1 MIHDDVLHDKRVLYV
16 FQIKGI
22 TNKNTIAGY
31 CTALSLF
38 CSHVNQTPSIIIE
51 TAIEER
57 RQGVEP
63 EDMTHYSL
71 IISFRN
77 ELGSMTNK
85 SNSPYSTTTIGKY
98 MSAITSFFKAY
109 HFVVPPKPIG
119 QQRNTSSRPENQKI
133 PDRELIRKALNVAS
147 LRDRAI
153 ILVGTSSGLA
163 AIDICNLTVK
173 QFLEGYNSTTEITTL
188 LIARQKTG
196 YVFTTCLSPEA
207 SRAVLT
213 YLDTRD
219 RTSNAMKTKEIKE
232 YQKTRITDDSPL
244 FIHNKK
250 LDNYLKSGR
259 ESDRALTSKNI
270 SEIYTAIS
278 EKLGVKS
285 NKPGVFNV
293 FRSHNMRRFF
303 ASVLLNAGCDFNIIE
318 HFMGHKNNETVNA
331 YFKYQTS
338 HLEEAYRKY
347 VPYLLIN
354 ESDDIENSLAYKSI
368 EEELESVRKLLKEKI
383 DELKEYRDTFDELQ
397 DIRVKQLMIN
407 KEAELQNELLALVMG
422 CEVAKARFFILI
434 SETNSENRTF

>member
-1 MIHDDVLHDKRVLYV
+1 VSYV
-16 FQIKGI
+16 FEIRGI
-22 TNKNTIAGY
+22 TKKNTIAGY
-31 CTALSLF
+31 RSALSLF
-38 CSHVNQTPSIIIE
+38 CSHVNQTPSTIIE
-51 TAIEER
+51 TAIKER
-57 RQGVEP
+57 KQGIEP
-63 EDMTHYSL
+63 EEMTHYSL
-71 IISFRN
+71 IVSFRN
-77 ELGSMTNK
+77 ELGSMINK
-85 SNSPYSTTTIGKY
+85 SGVPYSTTTIGKY

-109 HFVVPPKPIG
+109 HFAVPPKPIG
-119 QQRNTSSRPENQKI
+119 QQRNTSARPENQHI

-207 SRAVLT
+207 SRAVMT

-219 RTSNAMKTKEIKE
+219 KNANAMKTKGIKE
-232 YQKTRITDDSPL
+232 YQKIRITDDSPL

-250 LDNYLKSGR
+250 LDNYLKSGV

-270 SEIYTAIS
+270 SEIYTTIS
-278 EKLGVKS
+278 KKLGVKS

-303 ASVLLNAGCDFNIIE
+303 ASALLNAECDMNIVK
-318 HFMGHKNNETVNA
+318 HFMGHKNNETVDA
-331 YFKYQTS
+331 YYKYRTS
-338 HLEEAYRKY
+338 YLEETYRKY

-354 ESDDIENSLAYKSI
+354 ESDDIENSLVYKSV

-397 DIRVKQLMIN
+397 DIRAKQLMIN

-422 CEVAKARFFILI
+422 CEVAKARFFVII
-434 SETNSENRTF
+434 SETNLEDGNF